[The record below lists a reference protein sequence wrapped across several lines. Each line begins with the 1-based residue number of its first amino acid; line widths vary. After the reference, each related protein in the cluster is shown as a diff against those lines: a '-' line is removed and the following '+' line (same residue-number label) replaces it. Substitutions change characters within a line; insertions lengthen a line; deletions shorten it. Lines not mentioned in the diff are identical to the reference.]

1 MENNKFKDGSF
12 QQRKKD
18 VLRKNDKSGI
28 GSWDEKILELCE
40 KINSLDNYYTTS
52 SCSGRAIFFRNV
64 KRDKRDVTLKR
75 YHEVFLFEELKRDL
89 IELSKK
95 EKEVNFKFESCIIHI
110 ACKNVESM
118 KLIFEKAKLAG
129 WKNIGAISFKERFIL
144 DLRSTEKIEFP
155 ILGGGEIIVD
165 DDFLKIIVKE
175 ANEKLRIG
183 WEKIK
188 RLEKNV

>member
-1 MENNKFKDGSF
+1 MFCPKCGSILLP
-12 QQRKKD
+12 RKEGS
-18 VLRKNDKSGI
+18 KNILVCSCGYKSGNI
-28 GSWDEKILELCE
+28 EKM
-40 KINSLDNYYTTS
+40 KITET
-52 SCSGRAIFFRNV
+52 I
-64 KRDKRDVTLKR
+64 
-75 YHEVFLFEELKRDL
+75 
-89 IELSKK
+89 SKK

-155 ILGGGEIIVD
+155 ILRGGEIIVD